1 MRRGSEAQATIQCAL
16 GQTLRGRVEMTI
28 PAGTDSGKVFRMRGQ
43 GLPHLEGR
51 GRGDQLV
58 RVFVEVPDKLT
69 DRQKELLS
77 EFGEIESEKSGSK
90 SFFEKIL
97 NYFN

>member
-1 MRRGSEAQATIQCAL
+1 
-16 GQTLRGRVEMTI
+16 
-28 PAGTDSGKVFRMRGQ
+28 MRGQ

-58 RVFVEVPDKLT
+58 RVFVEVPEKLS
-69 DRQKELLS
+69 DRQRELLR
-77 EFGEIESEKSGSK
+77 EFDEIESEKSGSK